1 MRHTTIRSSRKR
13 CSVLAEASGV
23 AAALTAGVLGA
34 AQLDP
39 ALPAY
44 SPRPVE
50 PPEGVVT
57 VVGYNDMKEMLEA
70 MAARF
75 SAAHPG
81 LHFRLVLP
89 GTRFAP
95 EALAKNE
102 SAFAPMGAEFTP
114 AQLAA
119 YRAIRSPDPVAFR
132 VAHASLDPK
141 ALSGPLAL
149 FVHRDNPLRSLTLA
163 QVARIFSGEARRW
176 GDVGATGDWAA
187 RPIAPIGLADGTALS
202 YAFRDMAMR
211 GRATDARMKGLAQS
225 AEVVRAVGEDANAI
239 GFAAAMRATDATRM
253 LALAAREG
261 EVPVAPTEEAIVA
274 GRYPL
279 DRFLLIYVAPPVT
292 PPAREF
298 LRLALSR
305 DGQEA
310 VAATPQRYLPLSAAD
325 AAAELRKLDALP

>member
-1 MRHTTIRSSRKR
+1 M
-13 CSVLAEASGV
+13 GV
-23 AAALTAGVLGA
+23 AAALAAGVLAA

-39 ALPAY
+39 ALPVY
-44 SPRPVE
+44 LPRPVE
-50 PPEGVVT
+50 PPDAVVN

-81 LHFRLVLP
+81 IRFKLVLP

-95 EALAKNE
+95 GALATNE

-132 VAHASLDPK
+132 IAHASLDPK

-163 QVARIFSGEARRW
+163 QVARIYSGEARRW
-176 GDVGATGDWAA
+176 GDVGAAGDWAM
-187 RPIAPIGLADGTALS
+187 RPIAPMGLADGTALF
-202 YAFRDMAMR
+202 YAFRDMAMQ
-211 GRATDARMKGLAQS
+211 GRAIDTRIKGLAQS
-225 AEVVRAVGEDANAI
+225 AEVAHAVGEDANAI
-239 GFAAAMRATDATRM
+239 GFAAAMRMTDTIRM
-253 LALAAREG
+253 LAVAAREG
-261 EVPVAPTEEAIVA
+261 EAPVAPTEESIVA
-274 GRYPL
+274 GQYPL

-292 PPAREF
+292 PLAREF

-305 DGQEA
+305 EGQEA

-325 AAAELRKLDALP
+325 AAAELRKLDGLRP